1 MSSRIMIRRY
11 EEYAYVLDYL
21 PFPPPSLT
29 MKIKWRGPIVQAIG
43 EEYFML
49 LELAPKPDASFSLG
63 ERVFIGKGER
73 EKIDHVIRRITYD
86 ELTPTAKDELP
97 RVVEKIVESNEARFV
112 RFFNEAPPLTTR
124 MHSLE
129 LLRGV
134 GKKLLWEILRERER
148 KPFESF
154 EDIRKRT
161 RLSDPKKAIV
171 ERILEELQGEE
182 KYYLFVK
189 WKQRRV

>member
-1 MSSRIMIRRY
+1 MIRRY